1 MIATQNS
8 RRDFLRGLTGAVG
21 AILTLPRMASAQTTP
36 AKLTRIR
43 LSDKMLAIIGPD
55 SNIVAADSRDGLV
68 LVDGGHASWSE
79 RALALIGEEFPQR
92 PISTLFNTHWH
103 PEQTGSNLPLGER
116 GVEIV
121 AHENT
126 KLWLGTEVWVRWSDT
141 KYPALPKAALPKT
154 TFIES
159 GSLELAERKIEYGY
173 MLNAHTD
180 GDACVFF
187 PDENVLVTGGFVSND
202 GWPIIDW
209 WTGGWIGGML
219 DGFDSLL
226 EVANAETR
234 IVPANGPIMSLAEL
248 QAQQAMYSTIFD
260 RIHELLRKAYGT
272 DEVLA
277 ARPTAEFDARWGDPD
292 LFVTLAF
299 QSTWGHLRDAY
310 SKRMRNIP

>member
-1 MIATQNS
+1 MNATWNN
-8 RRDFLRGLTGAVG
+8 RRDFLIGLTGTVG
-21 AILTLPRMASAQTTP
+21 ALVTLPRNVFAETRP
-36 AKLTRIR
+36 AELATIR
-43 LSDKMLAIIGPD
+43 LSDKMLAVLGPD
-55 SNIVAADSRDGLV
+55 ANIVAADSGDGLM

-79 RALALIGEEFPQR
+79 KALAIIAEEFPRR
-92 PISTLFNTHWH
+92 PVSTLFNTHWH
-103 PEQTGSNLPLGER
+103 PEQTGSNLRLGEQ
-116 GVEIV
+116 GAEII

-141 KYPALPKAALPKT
+141 KYPALPEAARPTT
-154 TFIES
+154 TFIEA
-159 GSLELAERKIEYGY
+159 GSLKLAERKVEYGY

-226 EVANAETR
+226 EVANADTR
-234 IVPANGPIMSLAEL
+234 IVPANGPIMSLADL
-248 QAQQAMYSTIFD
+248 KRQQEMYLTIFD
-260 RIHELLRKAYGT
+260 RLEELLRQALGT

-277 ARPTAEFDARWGDPD
+277 AKPTAEFDAKWGDPS

-310 SKRMRNIP
+310 SKRLKNIP